1 MTVSVRY
8 YCPRCGA
15 IATLERDAYL
25 ADKSVTPYP
34 LEGWTYAAPEEGFE
48 DADGVRLTCG
58 EHTGRNDIG
67 GTGEGVTAVSDESG
81 DADPPCGE
89 VFYLNFVRFEDGE
102 EVETVPESE
111 RVRIGVGRRADG
123 VEPTDSTEPTDG
135 PGGV

>member
-89 VFYLNFVRFEDGE
+89 VFYLNFVRFEDDAGGDGREEGTGE
-102 EVETVPESE
+102 DDDDGDNPY
-111 RVRIGVGRRADG
+111 RVD
-123 VEPTDSTEPTDG
+123 
-135 PGGV
+135 